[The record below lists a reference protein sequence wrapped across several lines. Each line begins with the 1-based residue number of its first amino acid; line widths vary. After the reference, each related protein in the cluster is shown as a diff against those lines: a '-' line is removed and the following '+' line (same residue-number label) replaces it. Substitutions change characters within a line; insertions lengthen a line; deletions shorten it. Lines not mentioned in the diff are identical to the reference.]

1 MGKII
6 WILDWAQF
14 EPDVFS
20 ISKLWVGML
29 VCRYLFVGSNMEIR
43 KQVVGRFGRLIVG

>member
-1 MGKII
+1 ME
-6 WILDWAQF
+6 F

-20 ISKLWVGML
+20 VSKFWVGML
-29 VCRYLFVGSNMEIR
+29 VGSYLFRGSNMEIR